1 MKKSTIFKLALLGI
15 ILSPFTV
22 SAQTDTQYPAANF
35 QPKVIFTDESVTA
48 VSKSAETSKTVHVAQ
63 TDSQYPAAN
72 FQPKVIF
79 IDESAAKATSSDH
92 APAHSSS
99 TGKKT
104 AFDPK
109 YPAASFE
116 PKVIYP
122 DSAS

>member
-22 SAQTDTQYPAANF
+22 SAQTDA
-35 QPKVIFTDESVTA
+35 
-48 VSKSAETSKTVHVAQ
+48 
-63 TDSQYPAAN
+63 QYPAAN

-79 IDESAAKATSSDH
+79 IDEAAAKATSSNSDH
-92 APAHSSS
+92 ASAKSSS

-122 DSAS
+122 SSAS